1 MLLSIIFV
9 NYKTPELIIQCLE
22 SIEKYNPNLEY
33 EIIVSNNASKGDDEK
48 LIKKHFPNIIWH
60 EMGYN
65 AGFARANNAGMK
77 LAKGK
82 YFLLLNTD
90 TWMIDDSI
98 TRCINHLEN
107 RSDAIAGGAYQLYP
121 DLSPRGFY
129 HTFTFQRDFWIVP
142 LQFRNVLEKI
152 IPQKKYTDPEQV
164 DYIAAAFLMIRR
176 EGFEK
181 TGGFDEEFFL
191 YGEDTYFGYQLSK
204 YGKCLLFK
212 DCQIV
217 HSEWGSDPS
226 RYDKA
231 QKRTFFNRFDHQIQ
245 LSNLVWIRKQYGVF
259 RYMALMTHYWL
270 WVVFFCLFKILLN
283 LSKFKKPWANFDNQ
297 IKFAKTIGLFSQFF
311 WRILFKIPTFYKIQ
325 TETR

>member
-22 SIEKYNPNLEY
+22 SIEKFNPSLDY
-33 EIIVSNNASKGDDEK
+33 ETIVLNNASKGDDENEV
-48 LIKKHFPNIIWH
+48 KKHFPNIIWH

-90 TWMIDDSI
+90 TWMIDDSLM
-98 TRCINHLEN
+98 RCINHLEN
-107 RSDAIAGGAYQLYP
+107 RPDAIAGGAYQLYP

-142 LQFRNVLEKI
+142 PQFRHILEKL
-152 IPQKKYTDPEQV
+152 IPQKKYDDPEQV
-164 DYIAAAFLMIRR
+164 DYIAAAFLMIRK

-181 TGGFDEEFFL
+181 TGGLDEEFFL
-191 YGEDTYFGYQLSK
+191 YGEDTYFGHQLSK
-204 YGKCLLFK
+204 HGKCLLFK
-212 DCQIV
+212 DCKIV
-217 HSEWGSDPS
+217 HDEWGSDPS

-231 QKRTFFNRFDHQIQ
+231 KERTFFNRFDHQIQ
-245 LSNLVWIRKQYGVF
+245 LSSIVWMRKQYGVF
-259 RYMALMTHYWL
+259 RFLALMLHYWI
-270 WVVFFCLFKILLN
+270 WVVVFCLFKIILN
-283 LSKFKKPWANFDNQ
+283 LTKLRNPLTDFDNQ
-297 IKFAKTIGLFSQFF
+297 IKFAKTIGLFSRYF
-311 WRILFKIPTFYKIQ
+311 WRILFKIPTFYKL
-325 TETR
+325 